1 MEKKQCQVLLDPSR
15 YLNMVDAILR
25 EARTGERMK
34 YEIMS
39 YLFRRFSYPR
49 HRYEYFERSNSSEI
63 VFVLCCK
70 QCRRENFHM
79 SELKFVSML
88 SLVEV
93 CLHIWLCARNNSLM
107 CVACIHV

>member
-1 MEKKQCQVLLDPSR
+1 MEKKQCKVLIDPSR
-15 YLNMVDAILR
+15 YLNMVDAILC
-25 EARTGERMK
+25 EAGLKIGMK
-34 YEIMS
+34 HEIIS
-39 YLFRRFSYPR
+39 YLFRCFSSRY
-49 HRYEYFERSNSSEI
+49 HRYEYFERSSSSQI

-93 CLHIWLCARNNSLM
+93 CLHIW
-107 CVACIHV
+107 